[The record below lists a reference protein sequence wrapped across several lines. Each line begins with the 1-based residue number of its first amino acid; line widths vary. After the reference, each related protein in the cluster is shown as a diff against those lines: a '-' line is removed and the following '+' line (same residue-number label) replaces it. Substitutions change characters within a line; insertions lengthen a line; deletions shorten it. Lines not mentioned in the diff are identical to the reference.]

1 MKNTPLIMPEYGFS
15 LTGNLP
21 YKDRTTILFLFR
33 KIRNKENPHFGI
45 FYAMRGKSKSLK
57 DKNFNIC

>member
-33 KIRNKENPHFGI
+33 KIRNKENRILAYFTQ
-45 FYAMRGKSKSLK
+45 
-57 DKNFNIC
+57 